1 MNELKLTVDDY
12 HGQLQRSKVKGGG
25 PAGNNYRQMMIEK
38 EMEYS
43 KLLDDFQV
51 REFRTQALSNYCVS
65 FFRFIVDVQLF

>member
-12 HGQLQRSKVKGGG
+12 HGQLHRSKVKGGG
-25 PAGNNYRQMMIEK
+25 QADNNYQQTMMEK

-51 REFRTQALSNYCVS
+51 GA
-65 FFRFIVDVQLF
+65 

>member
-1 MNELKLTVDDY
+1 MPASVLFSLLQLERNLNELKLTVDDY

-25 PAGNNYRQMMIEK
+25 PADNNYRQMLIEK

-51 REFRTQALSNYCVS
+51 R
-65 FFRFIVDVQLF
+65 

>member
-12 HGQLQRSKVKGGG
+12 HGQLQRSKVRSGG
-25 PAGNNYRQMMIEK
+25 PSDNNYRQMMIEK

-51 REFRTQALSNYCVS
+51 RVA
-65 FFRFIVDVQLF
+65 